1 MTIKSGVTGADFWY
15 QKLWQHATE
24 PTKQVSHTMS
34 AMDAVLAEHREANT
48 ADKKARSE
56 HEEVSHKKGD
66 SLRGTSTCKA
76 SSLFFFLKN

>member
-1 MTIKSGVTGADFWY
+1 
-15 QKLWQHATE
+15 
-24 PTKQVSHTMS
+24 MS

-56 HEEVSHKKGD
+56 HEEVSHKKDD

-76 SSLFFFLKN
+76 SSLFLFP